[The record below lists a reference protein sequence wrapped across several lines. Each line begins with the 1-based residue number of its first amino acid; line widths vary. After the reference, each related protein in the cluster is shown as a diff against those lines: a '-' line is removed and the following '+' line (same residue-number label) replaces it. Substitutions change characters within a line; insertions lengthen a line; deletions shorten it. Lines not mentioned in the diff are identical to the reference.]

1 MKKILSLLMAASM
14 AVSCGVQ
21 AFAAEKFT
29 DISDDK
35 YAWAKEYIVDMAE
48 QGYINGYED
57 NTYRPDNKV
66 TRLETILLFARAMG
80 ATNSANADFLAL
92 ATDKYL
98 DTVKKTGI
106 SFGYDEVCFMMA
118 RGILTEDDLKIFL
131 SDGKASKPMPRQ
143 EAAAIIT
150 KAMCADEVAKAEVL
164 VDLEYTDAKSIAS
177 DYSQYVFY
185 VSEKGIMNGMDD
197 GSFGPENSVLR
208 SQIAVMLARTVDKM
222 NLYIET
228 ILVSGLDVDKNNITI
243 IDAENAEIE
252 VGYTD
257 YTRFFDGVEKINEE
271 DFVTFSDAMLTYIN
285 NELVFVDMYE
295 EQLDEAGKGV
305 YQGSVTE
312 DGVITVT
319 IKPEGETE
327 SKEYVLSAN
336 AELKNVNGAAT
347 TLKNISVNSY
357 VDFSVAKGV
366 IVKFNQLEKNS
377 YILNAVVDSISI
389 EDDLYLVISHQD
401 KEYDGMKFV
410 LNDNIAVYKN
420 NDIENLSKLYK
431 GDRVDITL
439 EYGEIVKIVA
449 ISDTKT
455 YDATIS
461 ELTISSTPILK
472 ANINGNVV
480 EYEVVNNVTVIV
492 DGKEGSLYDLRVG
505 DKIKITTESGA
516 VLKITKTASATT
528 AEAIMG
534 QIEVVNSSKGFIMIN
549 STPIFCSDSS
559 TKIITAAGVSKTM
572 RDLKEGVLV
581 SVRGS
586 MDNGTYNAK
595 LIIIE

>member
-35 YAWAKEYIVDMAE
+35 YAWAKEYIVDMAQ

-80 ATNSANADFLAL
+80 ATNDENADFLEL
-92 ATDKYL
+92 AKDKYF

-106 SFGYDEVCFMMA
+106 SFGYDEVCFMLA
-118 RGILTEDDLKIFL
+118 RGILTETDLKTFL
-131 SDGKASKPMPRQ
+131 SDGKASNPMPRQ

-164 VDLEYTDAKSIAS
+164 VDLEYTDAKSIDS

-228 ILVSGLDVDKNNITI
+228 ILVSGLDTDKNNVTI
-243 IDAENAEIE
+243 VDNENAEIE

-257 YTRFFDGVEKINEE
+257 YTRFFDGIEE
-271 DFVTFSDAMLTYIN
+271 IKEDDFVTFSDAMLTYIN

-312 DGVITVT
+312 DGAVTIT
-319 IKPEGETE
+319 IKPDGKTE
-327 SKEYVLSAN
+327 SKEFVLSSN
-336 AELKNVNGAAT
+336 ADIKNENGAAS
-347 TLKNISVNSY
+347 TLKNIAVNSY
-357 VDFSVAKGV
+357 IEYSVARGV
-366 IVKFNQLEKNS
+366 VVKLNQLNKNS
-377 YILNAVVDSISI
+377 YILNAVVDSVSI
-389 EDDLYLVISHQD
+389 EDDLYLVISHEDEQ
-401 KEYDGMKFV
+401 YNGMKFV
-410 LNDNIAVYKN
+410 LNDNVAVYKN
-420 NDIENLSKLYK
+420 NDVENLSKLYK

-439 EYGEIVKIVA
+439 EYGNVIKIVA

-472 ANINGNVV
+472 ANVNGNIV
-480 EYEVVNNVTVIV
+480 EYEVVNNVSVIV
-492 DGKEGSLYDLRVG
+492 DGKEGNLYDLRVG

-516 VLKITKTASATT
+516 VLKITKVASAVT
-528 AEAIMG
+528 AEAVMG
-534 QIEVVNSSKGFIMIN
+534 EIEVVNSSKGFIMID
-549 STPIFCSDSS
+549 SLPIFCSDSA

-572 RDLKEGVLV
+572 RDLKEGIVV

-586 MDNGTYNAK
+586 MENGTYSAK

>member
-1 MKKILSLLMAASM
+1 MAASM

-35 YAWAKEYIVDMAE
+35 YAWAKEYIVDMAQ

-80 ATNSANADFLAL
+80 ATNDENADFLEL
-92 ATDKYL
+92 AKDKYF

-106 SFGYDEVCFMMA
+106 SFGYDEVCFMLA
-118 RGILTEDDLKIFL
+118 RGILTETDLKTFL
-131 SDGKASKPMPRQ
+131 SDGKASNPMPRQ

-164 VDLEYTDAKSIAS
+164 VDLEYTDAKSIDS

-228 ILVSGLDVDKNNITI
+228 ILVSGLDTDKNNVTI
-243 IDAENAEIE
+243 VDNENPEIE

-257 YTRFFDGVEKINEE
+257 YTRFFDGIEE
-271 DFVTFSDAMLTYIN
+271 IKEDDFVTFSDAMLTYIN

-312 DGVITVT
+312 DGAVTIT
-319 IKPEGETE
+319 IKPDGKTE
-327 SKEYVLSAN
+327 SKEFVLSSN
-336 AELKNVNGAAT
+336 ADIKNENGAAS
-347 TLKNISVNSY
+347 TLKNIAVNSY
-357 VDFSVAKGV
+357 IEYSVARGV
-366 IVKFNQLEKNS
+366 VVKLNQLNKNS
-377 YILNAVVDSISI
+377 YILNAVVDSVSI
-389 EDDLYLVISHQD
+389 EDDLYLVISHEDEQ
-401 KEYDGMKFV
+401 YNGMKFV
-410 LNDNIAVYKN
+410 LNDNVAVYKN
-420 NDIENLSKLYK
+420 NDVENLSKLYK

-439 EYGEIVKIVA
+439 EYGNVIKIVA

-472 ANINGNVV
+472 ANVNGNIV
-480 EYEVVNNVTVIV
+480 EYEVVNNVSVIV
-492 DGKEGSLYDLRVG
+492 DGKEGNLYDLRVG

-516 VLKITKTASATT
+516 VLKITKVASAVT
-528 AEAIMG
+528 AEAVMG
-534 QIEVVNSSKGFIMIN
+534 EIEVVNSSKGFIMID
-549 STPIFCSDSS
+549 SLPIFCSDSA

-572 RDLKEGVLV
+572 RDLKEGIVV

-586 MDNGTYNAK
+586 MENGTYSAK

>member
-35 YAWAKEYIVDMAE
+35 YAWAKEYIVDMAQ

-80 ATNSANADFLAL
+80 ATNDENADFLEL
-92 ATDKYL
+92 AKDKYF

-106 SFGYDEVCFMMA
+106 SFGYDEVCFMLA
-118 RGILTEDDLKIFL
+118 RGILTETDLKTFL
-131 SDGKASKPMPRQ
+131 SDGKASNPMPRQ

-164 VDLEYTDAKSIAS
+164 VDLEYTDAKSIDS

-228 ILVSGLDVDKNNITI
+228 ILVSGLDTDKNNVTI
-243 IDAENAEIE
+243 VDNENAEIE

-257 YTRFFDGVEKINEE
+257 YTRFFDGIEE
-271 DFVTFSDAMLTYIN
+271 IKEDDFVAFSDAMLTYIN

-312 DGVITVT
+312 DGAVTIT
-319 IKPEGETE
+319 IKPDGKTE
-327 SKEYVLSAN
+327 SKEFVLSSN
-336 AELKNVNGAAT
+336 ADIKNENGAAS
-347 TLKNISVNSY
+347 TLKNIAVNSY
-357 VDFSVAKGV
+357 IEYSVARGV
-366 IVKFNQLEKNS
+366 VVKLNQLNKNS
-377 YILNAVVDSISI
+377 YILNAVVDSVSI
-389 EDDLYLVISHQD
+389 EDDLYLVISHEDEQ
-401 KEYDGMKFV
+401 YNGMKFV
-410 LNDNIAVYKN
+410 LNDNVAVYKN
-420 NDIENLSKLYK
+420 NDVENLSKLYK

-439 EYGEIVKIVA
+439 EYGNVIKIVA

-472 ANINGNVV
+472 ANVNGNIV
-480 EYEVVNNVTVIV
+480 EYEVVNNVSVIV
-492 DGKEGSLYDLRVG
+492 DGKEGNLYDLRVG

-516 VLKITKTASATT
+516 VLKITKVASAVT
-528 AEAIMG
+528 AEAVMG
-534 QIEVVNSSKGFIMIN
+534 EIEVVNSSKGFIMID
-549 STPIFCSDSS
+549 SLPIFCSDSA

-572 RDLKEGVLV
+572 RDLKEGIVV

-586 MDNGTYNAK
+586 MENGTYSAK